1 MINEILNKEQLSR
14 EDLITLLKLEKE
26 EDLQLLY
33 EKAYEVKEKYIGKV
47 SHYRGLIEFSNYCI
61 KDCKYCGIRKSN
73 QLVDRFS
80 MDKEEILK
88 MMEMDEF
95 IRYNEGFIQ
104 LLFAMF
110 DNRGTYPKR
119 G

>member
-1 MINEILNKEQLSR
+1 MLDKNISEFTINKEEVL
-14 EDLITLLKLEKE
+14 DLKW
-26 EDLQLLY
+26 
-33 EKAYEVKEKYIGKV
+33 A
-47 SHYRGLIEFSNYCI
+47 S
-61 KDCKYCGIRKSN
+61 
-73 QLVDRFS
+73 
-80 MDKEEILK
+80 KEEILK

-104 LLFAMF
+104 LLFSMF

>member
-1 MINEILNKEQLSR
+1 MTTR
-14 EDLITLLKLEKE
+14 
-26 EDLQLLY
+26 
-33 EKAYEVKEKYIGKV
+33 EKAWKCWV
-47 SHYRGLIEFSNYCI
+47 
-61 KDCKYCGIRKSN
+61 
-73 QLVDRFS
+73 
-80 MDKEEILK
+80 EILK